1 MFRPETATAAAAGKS
16 AQTGAIRRTV
26 VAAAPLAF
34 ALAAIAVG
42 SIVLAALSSGFNNF
56 VLTTLINLTI
66 VVGLYAF
73 IGTSGVLSFG
83 HISFMAIGAY
93 TAALTTIPTGQK
105 AFILPNLPGFIAHAQ
120 LTNTESVL
128 LAGAAAGVAA
138 LVVGVPLMRLNGI
151 AAAIATLAA
160 LVIVNVVASQ
170 WSSLTGGATAIVG
183 VPVTT
188 TAHSA
193 LAWACAAIALAWA
206 FQRSRV
212 GLRLRASREDLIA
225 ARGAGIGIVGERMV
239 AFVLSGFIV
248 GVAGAIYG
256 HYLGAFSP
264 DQFYFHITFFTL
276 AMLVVGGIN
285 SLSGAVVGTLAI
297 STVQEILGRLE
308 NGEGVGPIHLN
319 LRDGVTDAVLA
330 VIVLVIMIVRPA
342 GITGGKEL
350 SLGRPRRVPRVFAP
364 SRPVASESEDA

>member
-1 MFRPETATAAAAGKS
+1 MLPTEGATAVRAGAATEGGILRRS
-16 AQTGAIRRTV
+16 AATV
-26 VAAAPLAF
+26 APLAVGLA
-34 ALAAIAVG
+34 ALAAG
-42 SIVLAALSSGFNNF
+42 SVALAAVSSGFNNF

-66 VVGLYAF
+66 VVGLYVF

-105 AFILPNLPGFIAHAQ
+105 QFILPNLPRFIAHAE
-120 LTNTESVL
+120 LTTTESL
-128 LAGAAAGVAA
+128 LLAGVAA
-138 LVVGVPLMRLNGI
+138 ALAAVVVGVPLMRLNGI

-170 WSSLTGGATAIVG
+170 WASLTGGATALVG

-188 TAHSA
+188 TAHSV
-193 LAWACAAIALAWA
+193 LLWACAAVAVAWA

-225 ARGAGIGIVGERMV
+225 ARGAGIGIVGERLF

-264 DQFYFHITFFTL
+264 DQFYFHLTFFTL
-276 AMLVVGGIN
+276 AMLVVGGIS

-330 VIVLVIMIVRPA
+330 IIVLVIMIVRPA
-342 GITGGKEL
+342 GITGGREL
-350 SLGRPRRVPRVFAP
+350 SLPRPRRVPRVIAP
-364 SRPVASESEDA
+364 SRPAASEREDA